1 MCDNIHEHDI
11 MRRFNVSKENEERLD
26 EAQDS
31 ADAIATMA
39 EFISNAMDLNY
50 SHEQLKAVIEV
61 PLKQIEDEL
70 ATLKA
75 YVKTLS

>member
-1 MCDNIHEHDI
+1 

-31 ADAIATMA
+31 ADAKATMA